1 MKITRK
7 KLENIIKQE
16 LQTLLEQGTTK
27 VGTAPPA
34 RNVDGSLSQYTGTSG
49 KTFKNK
55 DNLTVDK
62 QTTGIE
68 GDLNRDPEGEANNI
82 ANQNQLIGFVSEI
95 GARLSAMEY
104 PNIDDDP
111 SVFKKDLSDIS
122 RFAKMLLKLL

>member
-27 VGTAPPA
+27 VGYSPPA

-111 SVFKKDLSDIS
+111 SAFKKDLSDIS
-122 RFAKMLLKLL
+122 RFAKMLLKVL